1 MSVHRHTGS
10 LRGSTAEVHPHGSLN
25 HSYGAFLPDFL
36 QPITLFCLMQSPY
49 LIYLKILRGRHT
61 QLLAEMDSMAKAYG

>member
-36 QPITLFCLMQSPY
+36 RPITLFCLMQSPY
-49 LIYLKILRGRHT
+49 LIYLKILRGRRT